1 MSVWCRWEC
10 GSPRFC
16 PLTPLARQWAGTFDF
31 RRDTSTP
38 PSGPGMFVNSSRD
51 AGCHCAT
58 MSLLNEG
65 RDLTENPREKNTHP
79 VGTPGLLS
87 NDAFFLGGVERGING
102 RETPKTFPACVK
114 GCVLCI
120 FQKGRLVK
128 RGIACR
134 FQGKLTHGSSVGW
147 PLSVLA
153 CRHSAWDDEQLQK
166 EGRRIV
172 HSSLRPHL
180 RCDTLPSPLSTSPPQ
195 QKQKCSYIA

>member
-1 MSVWCRWEC
+1 M
-10 GSPRFC
+10 
-16 PLTPLARQWAGTFDF
+16 
-31 RRDTSTP
+31 
-38 PSGPGMFVNSSRD
+38 
-51 AGCHCAT
+51 
-58 MSLLNEG
+58 
-65 RDLTENPREKNTHP
+65 
-79 VGTPGLLS
+79 S
-87 NDAFFLGGVERGING
+87 NDAFFLGGGRGING

-134 FQGKLTHGSSVGW
+134 FQGKLTHGSSVGR

-195 QKQKCSYIA
+195 QKKGAVTSHDNLAWFYILFFSFFFCSNGLLINARTAVAAVWSKHTVNYCRPLRIHALCTDICFLIGFSGNCFVFLLQPRVGP